1 MTDKIIKSE
10 FQSMAPA
17 GVINPEVLIAQA
29 IAKKVPV
36 DTMERLLAMRRELR
50 AEQAKEAFDS
60 AMADFQSMCPEIQK
74 TKEVKTKAGKTA
86 YKYAPIESIVKQVKT
101 LLKDN
106 GFSYSVKTETKETGV
121 KSTCVVK
128 HIAGHSEEFS
138 FEVPL
143 GNKTEVMSASQV
155 VAAALTFAKRYAF
168 CNAFGIM
175 TADEDTDAVIEPEK
189 QPAPSKTQEPPQATI
204 MRLMRSHGLQPNT
217 NTKEAWQKAVKDAV
231 GMELVEA
238 NYPAIIQALT
248 IPQ

>member
-1 MTDKIIKSE
+1 
-10 FQSMAPA
+10 MAPA
-17 GVINPEVLIAQA
+17 GAINPEVLIAQA

-36 DTMERLLAMRRELR
+36 DTMERLLAMRKDLR
-50 AEQAKEAFDS
+50 AEQAKEAYDI
-60 AMADFQSMCPEIQK
+60 AMADFQAECPQIQK
-74 TKEVKTKAGKTA
+74 TTEVKTKTGKVA
-86 YKYAPIESIVKQVKT
+86 YKYAPIEAIVEQVKK
-101 LLKDN
+101 LLKNN

-143 GNKTEVMSASQV
+143 GNKTEIMSASQV

-189 QPAPSKTQEPPQATI
+189 PAPSKTEEPPQAVI

-217 NTKEAWQKAVKDAV
+217 NTKESWQKAVKDAV
-231 GMELVEA
+231 GMELIEA

>member
-1 MTDKIIKSE
+1 
-10 FQSMAPA
+10 MAPA

-60 AMADFQSMCPEIQK
+60 AMADFQAECPQIQK

-86 YKYAPIESIVKQVKT
+86 YKYAPIEAIVEQVKK
-101 LLKDN
+101 LLKNN

-143 GNKTEVMSASQV
+143 GNKTEIMSASQV

-175 TADEDTDAVIEPEK
+175 TADEDTDAVIEP
-189 QPAPSKTQEPPQATI
+189 QPAPSKTEEPPQAVI

-231 GMELVEA
+231 GMELIET

-248 IPQ
+248 IPK